1 MTKAVWWSVFTLV
14 ILTQGR
20 VFAEAAI
27 GSSKQ
32 TPVLSQQ

>member
-1 MTKAVWWSVFTLV
+1 MTKALWWSVFILA

-27 GSSKQ
+27 LSSKQ
-32 TPVLSQQ
+32 TLVLSQQ